1 MRAVGID
8 SWSKAL
14 ASYDTL
20 LGPGWTHIPA
30 FRSLVALIASSEGV
44 RGLTAITSHETL
56 TVSPY
61 TRYPDW
67 FDGRR
72 VQLHP
77 LADGTVRITRY
88 SEQPPEVTTLPVDQ
102 VLENVLP
109 LLADL

>member
-8 SWSKAL
+8 SWSNAL
-14 ASYDTL
+14 AFYDSL
-20 LGPGWTHIPA
+20 SGPGWSHIPA
-30 FRSLVALIASSEGV
+30 FRNLVALVANSESAQ
-44 RGLTAITSHETL
+44 GLTAITSHETL

-88 SEQPPEVTTLPVDQ
+88 SERPPEVATLPVDQ
-102 VLENVLP
+102 VLASILP

>member
-1 MRAVGID
+1 MRAVGTD
-8 SWSKAL
+8 SWRNAL
-14 ASYDTL
+14 AFYDSL
-20 LGPGWTHIPA
+20 SGADWSHIPA
-30 FRSLVALIASSEGV
+30 FRTLVAQIASSEGV

-77 LADGTVRITRY
+77 PADGTVRITKY
-88 SEQPPEVTTLPVDQ
+88 SERPPDVDTLPVDQ
-102 VLENVLP
+102 VLANVLS
-109 LLADL
+109 LLAEL